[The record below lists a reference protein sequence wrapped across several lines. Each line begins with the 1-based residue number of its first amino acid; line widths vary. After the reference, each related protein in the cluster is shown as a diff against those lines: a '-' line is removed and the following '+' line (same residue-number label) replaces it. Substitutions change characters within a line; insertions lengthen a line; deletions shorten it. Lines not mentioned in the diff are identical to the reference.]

1 MEGASMPLSELIA
14 AAEDLRT
21 KVRAYR
27 GAHFAASDH
36 LRVFHYVLG
45 FGLIAMS
52 ALVSGSVLQSADG
65 NPSRSLTLTTGILS
79 TLVVILTAIQTTFKM
94 GERGEAHRSA
104 ADGFG
109 RIDRKLEM
117 FVHRGHSDVAKGWDD
132 LGAISDE
139 IGNVETG
146 APSYMR
152 RTYRKALK
160 EVERGAPDQ

>member
-1 MEGASMPLSELIA
+1 MPVTELIS

-45 FGLIAMS
+45 FALIAMS
-52 ALVSGSVLQSADG
+52 ALVSGSVLQAADG

-79 TLVVILTAIQTTFKM
+79 TLVVILTAIQTTFKL

-109 RIDRKLEM
+109 RIDRKLEL
-117 FVHRGHSDVAKGWDD
+117 FVRGERRESTKGWDE
-132 LGAISDE
+132 LAALSDE

-146 APSYMR
+146 APAYMR
-152 RTYRKALK
+152 RTYRKALR
-160 EVERGAPDQ
+160 EVERGAEES

>member
-1 MEGASMPLSELIA
+1 MPVSELIST
-14 AAEDLRT
+14 AEELRT

-27 GAHFAASDH
+27 AAHFAASDH

-79 TLVVILTAIQTTFKM
+79 TLVVILTAIQTTFKL

-109 RIDRKLEM
+109 RIDRKLEL
-117 FVHRGHSDVAKGWDD
+117 FVHREHRDTAKGWDE

-139 IGNVETG
+139 VGNVETG
-146 APSYMR
+146 APAYMR
-152 RTYRKALK
+152 RTYRKALAR
-160 EVERGAPDQ
+160 VEKGAEQS

>member
-1 MEGASMPLSELIA
+1 MPLSELISA
-14 AAEDLRT
+14 TEELRT

-27 GAHFAASDH
+27 AAHFAASDH

-45 FGLIAMS
+45 FALIAMS

-79 TLVVILTAIQTTFKM
+79 TLVVILTAIQTTFKL

-109 RIDRKLEM
+109 RIDRKLEI
-117 FVHRGHSDVAKGWDD
+117 FVHREHSDLRKGWDD
-132 LGAISDE
+132 LAAISE
-139 IGNVETG
+139 EVGNVETG
-146 APSYMR
+146 APAYMR
-152 RTYRKALK
+152 LTYRKALR
-160 EVERGAPDQ
+160 EVERDAPER